1 MLTEHLRT
9 VTFDRHNPAAPA
21 LPAPAAPVDD
31 DPIAIVGM
39 SCRFPGETL
48 SPEDLWRLVATG
60 QDTITD
66 FPTNRGWDLSALFD
80 DDPDHPGTSYART
93 GSFLH
98 DADEFDAEFFGISPR
113 EALAMD
119 PQQRLLLE
127 VAWEALERAGIEP
140 ESLRTSPAG
149 VFVGTNGQDYVSLL
163 GDAGL
168 VAEGYLATGNAAS
181 VVSGRLA
188 YVFGLEGPAV
198 TVDTACSSSLVAL
211 HLAAQAL
218 RSGECSMALAGGVT
232 VMSTPGAFVE
242 FSRQRG
248 LAADGRCKPFAAGAD
263 GTGWGEGVGLLLL
276 ERLSDAEANGHR
288 VLAVVRGSA
297 VNQDG
302 ASNGLTAPN
311 GPSQQR
317 VIRQALSN
325 AGLSVG
331 DVDVVEAH
339 GTGTTLGDPIE
350 AQALLATYGQDRP
363 EGRPLWLGSVKSN
376 IGHTQAAAGVAGV
389 IKMVMAMRHG
399 HLPETLHVDEPSP
412 HVDWSAGEV
421 RLLTESVPW
430 QREGRVRRAAV
441 SSFGVSGTNAHVILE
456 EPPALEEVPVV
467 EAEPAGVVPWV
478 VSGRGDAGL
487 RGQAARL
494 AEFVRGD
501 EGVDVGGVAGGLVGR
516 ARLESRG
523 VVIGSGVEELLAGLD
538 VLAVGGSADGVVSGS
553 PVGGKTG
560 VLFTGQGSQFAGM
573 GAQLYERF
581 GVFAGVVDEVCAV
594 ADGLLPEPLRP
605 VIFGEDGRGELVGET
620 VFAQV
625 GLLALE
631 VGLWR
636 VLVESGVRAD
646 VLVGHSVG
654 EISAA
659 VAAGVLSLEDAVRLA
674 CARGGLMQKLA
685 GGGVMA
691 SVAAPVGE
699 VRERVEGVAG
709 VWVAA
714 VNAPESV
721 VLAGESDAVGAVVE
735 ELTAEGVR
743 CRWLPVSHAFHTPL
757 MDPVLE
763 DFATA
768 LGDLSFAPAQIPV
781 VSTVSGELAGADFG
795 SAAYWV
801 EHARRPVQFADA
813 VEVARELGVRVWA
826 EVGPQPALS
835 AAMPEISG
843 EVITA
848 FMWRDRDQVTGVLTG
863 LARLHA
869 HGVEVD
875 WQKLVPSV
883 RPAEVPT
890 YAFQRRRYW
899 AAPGASGSSLSG
911 AGLAAAGHKLLGA
924 QVSLAGGGVVLTG
937 RLSVSAHPWLADH
950 AVSGVV
956 VLPGTAFVDLA
967 VHAGGQVGCPRVE
980 ELTLQAPLVLVEGGP
995 GVAVQVVVDEPEASG
1010 DHGRRAVSVF
1020 SRADMNDDGEW
1031 VRHGSGF
1038 LTTSGG
1044 PADSAD
1050 TAWVWPPAGDP
1061 VPAEEVYAG
1070 LVDAGFDY
1078 GPVFRGLRKV
1088 WIDGE
1093 DVYAEVELP
1102 DDPAGFALHPALLD
1116 AALHALAATK
1126 TTEKDEGGMPFAFT
1140 GVQVHTTGAR
1150 TLHVRLRRQEPDGVS
1165 LEAVDAAGAPVASID
1180 SLVFRP
1186 VSHADLAGPGASA
1199 GDLLHLRWAPVPD
1212 ASPAD
1217 AQAGEY
1223 VVAVPDI
1230 ATVAEALSAAS
1241 SAPDSP
1247 ALPAAVPG
1255 FAAEPRWVV
1264 LPCRSTED
1272 GAVPGRARALSV
1284 WVLQQVQAFLDAPEM
1299 AGRRLVVLTR
1309 GAVAADESD
1318 RGVDVSAAGVWGL
1331 VRSAQSEH
1339 PDRLILLDVDT
1350 EVDETE
1356 WPALL
1361 SAVSAAPLPQFVR
1374 RGGKL
1379 LAPRLEPTGDDG
1391 DLTVPAQDRW
1401 RLTAGSG
1408 GTLEELALVPQLP
1421 AATGEPLAA
1430 GLIRVSVRAAGLN
1443 FRDVLI
1449 ALGMYPGAAAI
1460 GGEGAGVVTEV
1471 GPDVTGLAVGDRVMG
1486 LMPDSFADTTVADAR
1501 MVVRMPAGWTFQ
1513 EAASVPIA
1521 FLTARYALGDLA
1533 GLRAGE
1539 RVLVHAGAG
1548 GVGMAAIQLARHVG
1562 AEVFATAHPSK
1573 WGTLRGLGVA
1583 DDHMASSRDLDFRER
1598 FAAVTDGAGMDVV
1611 LNSLAGEFVDASLEL
1626 LPRGGR
1632 FIEMGKTD
1640 VRAEGDVPDDVT
1652 YRTFDLSDP
1661 EPERIGAM
1669 LAELLTMFRDGA
1681 LCLLPLTAWDVRRAP
1696 AAFGHVRMAR
1706 HTGKV
1711 VLGVPAP
1718 LDPDGTVLITGGT
1731 GTLGAL
1737 VAEHLVTEHGVR
1749 HLLLVG
1755 RRGPQAAG
1763 ANELVRCLRE
1773 FGADV
1778 SVVAADLARREEVAA
1793 VLARVPQEHPLTGVV
1808 HAAGIADDGVLD
1820 SLTPDRVE
1828 RVMAAKADAA
1838 WHLHEL
1844 TRDADLAMFTLFSSA
1859 SGVLGSPGQANYAAA
1874 NTFLDGLAE
1883 HRWAQGLPA
1892 QSLSWGL
1899 WARRSAISGHL
1910 TDADLGRVAR
1920 SGMVPLSDDHG
1931 LRLLDEARDRGGRA
1945 HVVPLLLAPGHRHTH
1960 PLLAHLGGSG
1970 RSARTAARSNG
1981 GVRTPSE
1988 PLTERLRG
1996 LSAEDQR
2003 RMLLGLVREHAAAVL
2018 GHESTDVI
2026 GERKPFKELGFDSL
2040 TGVEVRNRLGATTG
2054 VSLRA
2059 TVVFDFP
2066 TPAALADHLWEALR
2080 PDDGSGTPPIIA
2092 DLARLE
2098 AALGQASESAD
2109 LHEEITARLEDLLWN
2124 WRDMAGARSVA
2135 DRAGAGDT
2143 DTDTDDSDNEDDDVD
2158 LDAATD
2164 DEMFDLIDEEL
2175 GRH

>member
-1 MLTEHLRT
+1 MANEEQLRSYLRF
-9 VTFDRHNPAAPA
+9 VTTDLHETRQRLERLEAEQHA
-21 LPAPAAPVDD
+21 
-31 DPIAIVGM
+31 PIAIVGM
-39 SCRFPGETL
+39 SCRFPGGVR
-48 SPEDLWRLVATG
+48 SPEELWDLVAAG
-60 QDTITD
+60 GDAIAD
-66 FPTNRGWDLSALFD
+66 FPEDRGWDLDTLFD
-80 DDPDHPGTSYART
+80 TDPDRSGTSYTAA
-93 GSFLH
+93 GGFIY
-98 DADEFDAEFFGISPR
+98 DAGEFDAGFFGISPR

-119 PQQRLLLE
+119 PQQRLILE
-127 VAWEALERAGIEP
+127 SSWEAIERAGIDV
-140 ESLRTSPAG
+140 STLRNTSTGVYVGASAQNYGTFSDEAG
-149 VFVGTNGQDYVSLL
+149 GGS
-163 GDAGL
+163 
-168 VAEGYLATGNAAS
+168 EGYFLTGNAAS

-218 RSGECSMALAGGVT
+218 RSGECGLALAGGVS

-248 LAADGRCKPFAAGAD
+248 LAVDGRCKPFAAGAD

-288 VLAVVRGSA
+288 VLAVLRGSA

-317 VIRQALSN
+317 VIRQALAN
-325 AGLSVG
+325 AGLSAR

-363 EGRPLWLGSVKSN
+363 EERPLWLGSVKSN
-376 IGHTQAAAGVAGV
+376 IGHTQSAAGVAGV

-399 HLPETLHVDEPSP
+399 HLPVSLHVDEPSP

-421 RLLTESVPW
+421 RLLTEPVPW
-430 QREGRVRRAAV
+430 VGEGRVRRAGV

-487 RGQAARL
+487 RGQAAQL
-494 AEFVRGD
+494 AEFVRAR
-501 EGVDVGGVAGGLVGR
+501 EGVDVAGVAAGLAGR
-516 ARLESRG
+516 AALQDRA
-523 VVIGSGVEELLAGLD
+523 VVVGGDVEELLAGLD
-538 VLAVGGSADGVVSGS
+538 VLAAGGSADGVVSGS
-553 PVGGKTG
+553 PMGGKTG

-691 SVAAPVGE
+691 SVAAPAGE

-721 VLAGESDAVGAVVE
+721 VLAGEPDAVRGVVD
-735 ELTAEGVR
+735 ELTDEGVR
-743 CRWLPVSHAFHTPL
+743 CRWLPVGHAFHTPL

-768 LGDLSFAPAQIPV
+768 LGDLSVAPAQVPV
-781 VSTVSGELAGADFG
+781 VSTVSGEVAGVEFG

-835 AAMPEISG
+835 AAMPERDC

-848 FMWRDRDQVTGVLTG
+848 FMRRDRDQVTGVLTG
-863 LARLHA
+863 LARLHV
-869 HGVEVD
+869 HGVEVG
-875 WQKLVPSV
+875 WEKLVPSV
-883 RPAEVPT
+883 RPVEVPT

-899 AAPGASGSSLSG
+899 AAGSLGSSAGSLSG
-911 AGLAAAGHKLLGA
+911 AGLTVAGHRLLGA

-937 RLSVSAHPWLADH
+937 RLSVSAQPWLADH

-956 VLPGTAFVDLA
+956 VLPGTAFLDLA

-995 GVAVQVVVDEPEASG
+995 GVAVQVVVDELEASG

-1088 WIDGE
+1088 WLDGN

-1150 TLHVRLRRQEPDGVS
+1150 TLHVRLRRNEDGVGV
-1165 LEAVDAAGAPVASID
+1165 EAVDPTGQPVVTVESLAFRPINRASLAGSPSSSARLLQMRWAPVPEQPAD
-1180 SLVFRP
+1180 SANESATESAPEWVLVGNGAGD
-1186 VSHADLAGPGASA
+1186 HADLAGLADAMDDGA
-1199 GDLLHLRWAPVPD
+1199 
-1212 ASPAD
+1212 ASPTLVVLSCPGTP
-1217 AQAGEY
+1217 GEFGEESGG
-1223 VVAVPDI
+1223 A
-1230 ATVAEALSAAS
+1230 ARAEAMLVR
-1241 SAPDSP
+1241 
-1247 ALPAAVPG
+1247 LL
-1255 FAAEPRWVV
+1255 AE
-1264 LPCRSTED
+1264 
-1272 GAVPGRARALSV
+1272 
-1284 WVLQQVQAFLDAPEM
+1284 VQAFLASSHLTDS
-1299 AGRRLVVLTR
+1299 RLLVLTR
-1309 GAVAADESD
+1309 GAVTTEEPLSP
-1318 RGVDVSAAGVWGL
+1318 VDPAMSAIWGMI
-1331 VRSAQSEH
+1331 RSAQTEN
-1339 PDRLILLDVDT
+1339 PDRFILLDLDPQDVSVDDDALMARMLPAVLASGLDQIALRGG
-1350 EVDETE
+1350 ELIA
-1356 WPALL
+1356 PALGGIDDDEKDRL
-1361 SAVSAAPLPQFVR
+1361 RLPEQ
-1374 RGGKL
+1374 G
-1379 LAPRLEPTGDDG
+1379 P
-1391 DLTVPAQDRW
+1391 W
-1401 RLTAGSG
+1401 RLMAGSG
-1408 GTLEELALVPQLP
+1408 GTLTELTTVSYPEAGAPLLP
-1421 AATGEPLAA
+1421 GTVRLSMRAT
-1430 GLIRVSVRAAGLN
+1430 GLN

-1449 ALGMYPGAAAI
+1449 ALGMYPGDATL
-1460 GGEGAGVVTEV
+1460 GSEGAGVVTEV
-1471 GPDVTGLAVGDRVMG
+1471 GSDVTGLAVGDRVMG
-1486 LMPDSFADTTVADAR
+1486 LIPDAFGDVVVANARTVAPIPAAWSFA
-1501 MVVRMPAGWTFQ
+1501 
-1513 EAASVPIA
+1513 EAASVPVA
-1521 FLTARYALGDLA
+1521 FLTAYYSLVRLADL
-1533 GLRAGE
+1533 RPGE
-1539 RVLVHAGAG
+1539 RVLIHAGAG
-1548 GVGMAAIQLARHVG
+1548 GVGMAAVQLARHLG
-1562 AEVFATAHPSK
+1562 ADVFATAHPSK
-1573 WGTLRGLGVA
+1573 WETLRGLGLP
-1583 DDHMASSRDLDFRER
+1583 DSRIASSRDLDFRTA
-1598 FAAVTDGAGMDVV
+1598 FLGATDGAGVDVV

-1640 VRAEGDVPDDVT
+1640 LRDAAELPADVQ
-1652 YRTFDLSDP
+1652 YRTFDLSEP
-1661 EPERIGAM
+1661 EPVQIGDM
-1669 LAELLTMFRDGA
+1669 LAKLLALFADGRLA
-1681 LCLLPLTAWDVRRAP
+1681 LLPTTVWDVRRAP
-1696 AAFGHVRMAR
+1696 AAFRYLSQAR
-1706 HTGKV
+1706 HVGKN
-1711 VLGVPAP
+1711 VLTLPVPF
-1718 LDPDGTVLITGGT
+1718 DRDGTVLVTGGT
-1731 GTLGAL
+1731 GVLGGL
-1737 VAEHLVTEHGVR
+1737 VA
-1749 HLLLVG
+1749 
-1755 RRGPQAAG
+1755 
-1763 ANELVRCLRE
+1763 
-1773 FGADV
+1773 
-1778 SVVAADLARREEVAA
+1778 
-1793 VLARVPQEHPLTGVV
+1793 
-1808 HAAGIADDGVLD
+1808 
-1820 SLTPDRVE
+1820 
-1828 RVMAAKADAA
+1828 
-1838 WHLHEL
+1838 
-1844 TRDADLAMFTLFSSA
+1844 
-1859 SGVLGSPGQANYAAA
+1859 
-1874 NTFLDGLAE
+1874 
-1883 HRWAQGLPA
+1883 
-1892 QSLSWGL
+1892 
-1899 WARRSAISGHL
+1899 
-1910 TDADLGRVAR
+1910 
-1920 SGMVPLSDDHG
+1920 
-1931 LRLLDEARDRGGRA
+1931 
-1945 HVVPLLLAPGHRHTH
+1945 
-1960 PLLAHLGGSG
+1960 
-1970 RSARTAARSNG
+1970 
-1981 GVRTPSE
+1981 
-1988 PLTERLRG
+1988 
-1996 LSAEDQR
+1996 
-2003 RMLLGLVREHAAAVL
+2003 
-2018 GHESTDVI
+2018 
-2026 GERKPFKELGFDSL
+2026 
-2040 TGVEVRNRLGATTG
+2040 
-2054 VSLRA
+2054 
-2059 TVVFDFP
+2059 
-2066 TPAALADHLWEALR
+2066 
-2080 PDDGSGTPPIIA
+2080 
-2092 DLARLE
+2092 
-2098 AALGQASESAD
+2098 
-2109 LHEEITARLEDLLWN
+2109 
-2124 WRDMAGARSVA
+2124 
-2135 DRAGAGDT
+2135 
-2143 DTDTDDSDNEDDDVD
+2143 
-2158 LDAATD
+2158 
-2164 DEMFDLIDEEL
+2164 
-2175 GRH
+2175 